1 MQELLIATGNHGKFR
16 EIFSVLAGVPYVL
29 RSLSDLNLSANCD
42 EKGATFAEIAEYKAR
57 HFAAFGNYITLAED
71 SGIFVD
77 ALPGELGIY
86 TRRWGAPYTG
96 STDEEWIAYF
106 LQRMKGASRVHRTAK
121 FVCAACV
128 VRDGIATIFT
138 GETVGFITDDLQAP
152 IQKGLPLSSCFIPDG
167 YTKVYAALSLQE
179 KAAVSHRGKAFSAVK
194 IFLLQHL

>member
-29 RSLSDLNLSANCD
+29 HSLSDLNLSADCD
-42 EKGATFAEIAEYKAR
+42 EKGVTFAEIAEYKAR
-57 HFAAFGNYITLAED
+57 YFSTLVAYTTLAED

-106 LQRMKGASRVHRTAK
+106 LQRMKGVPYAQRKAK
-121 FVCAACV
+121 FVCAACI
-128 VRDGIATIFT
+128 VRDGIATVFT
-138 GETVGFITDDLQAP
+138 AQTGGFITDDLQAP

-179 KAAVSHRGKAFSAVK
+179 KATVSHRGKALSAVK
-194 IFLLQHL
+194 TFLLQHL